1 MYKIS
6 QKLSDIILHDH
17 QLLPVINRFGIRL
30 GFGDQSVAEVCKEHG
45 VNAEFLIEI
54 LNIYHDPE
62 YFPRERIQE
71 FPLPL
76 IVEYLKKTHQ
86 YYYTYYIP
94 EIEKQF
100 NELLA
105 SAPEQN
111 NLSILTKFYLKFK
124 QELHDHLQYE
134 DKNTFPYILRLHD
147 QFQHGKTADAADAHL
162 PKSIIEFEE
171 EHNDVDNKILDL
183 KNIIIKYLK
192 AGYDDNICNT
202 LLSTLFLF
210 EDDLRDHARI
220 EDKILV
226 PKVLQ
231 IEKTISGLWTFE

>member
-1 MYKIS
+1 MYKLN
-6 QKLSDIILHDH
+6 QKLSDIIHHDH
-17 QLLPVINRFGIRL
+17 QLLPIINRFGIRL
-30 GFGDQSVAEVCKEHG
+30 GFGDQSVTEVCQSLG
-45 VNAEFLIEI
+45 INADFLIEI

-62 YFPRERIQE
+62 YFPHERFQD

-86 YYYTYYIP
+86 YYYNYYIP

-100 NELLA
+100 NELIT
-105 SAPEQN
+105 SAPDKN
-111 NLSILTKFYLKFK
+111 NLSLLTKFYLKFK
-124 QELHDHLQYE
+124 KELHEHLQYE
-134 DKNTFPYILRLHD
+134 DKYTFPYVLNLHSLLNNSN
-147 QFQHGKTADAADAHL
+147 QSGTPPTL
-162 PKSIIEFEE
+162 PFRSIIEFEE

-192 AGYDDNICNT
+192 AGYDDNKCNT
-202 LLSTLFLF
+202 LLSTLFHF

-220 EDKILV
+220 EDKIMV

-231 IEKTISGLWTFE
+231 IEKSLSRS